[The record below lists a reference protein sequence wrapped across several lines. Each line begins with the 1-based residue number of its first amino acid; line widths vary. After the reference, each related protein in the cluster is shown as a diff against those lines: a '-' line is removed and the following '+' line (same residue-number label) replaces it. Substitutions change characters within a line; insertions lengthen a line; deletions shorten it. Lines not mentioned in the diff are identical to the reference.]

1 METRG
6 EWWNHRE
13 VLAFTEVSNMVQ
25 ETEHRR
31 KGYGS
36 KEEKMLEERNYCPLI
51 FKGKLVDSIFP
62 QGGPL
67 AAAPRD

>member
-1 METRG
+1 
-6 EWWNHRE
+6 
-13 VLAFTEVSNMVQ
+13 MVQ

-51 FKGKLVDSIFP
+51 SPSL
-62 QGGPL
+62 
-67 AAAPRD
+67 

>member
-1 METRG
+1 
-6 EWWNHRE
+6 
-13 VLAFTEVSNMVQ
+13 MVQ